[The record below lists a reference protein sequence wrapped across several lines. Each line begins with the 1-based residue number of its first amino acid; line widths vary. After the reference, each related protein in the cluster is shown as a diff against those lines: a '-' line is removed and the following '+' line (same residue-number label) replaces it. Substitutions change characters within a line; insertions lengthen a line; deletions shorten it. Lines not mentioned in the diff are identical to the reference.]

1 MIRAALE
8 ELLHTRRDV
17 PGLDAEFRRPLLG
30 VGLQVA
36 QLVGQR
42 DSASDLE
49 RLGAGFRLDCP

>member
-1 MIRAALE
+1 MFGMIRAALE

-17 PGLDAEFRRPLLG
+17 PGLDAEFGRPLLG

-36 QLVGQR
+36 QH

>member
-1 MIRAALE
+1 M
-8 ELLHTRRDV
+8 RRDV

-36 QLVGQR
+36 QLVGQH